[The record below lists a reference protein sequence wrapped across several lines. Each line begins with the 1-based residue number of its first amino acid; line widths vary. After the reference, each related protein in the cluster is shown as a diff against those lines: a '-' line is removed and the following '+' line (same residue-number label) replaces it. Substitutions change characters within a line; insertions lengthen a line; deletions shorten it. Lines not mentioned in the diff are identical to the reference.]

1 MRTVEWRGVIT
12 AQSSIAHGGKDSGTT
27 HGFRRETLLLPTG
40 KRLAGVPVLSGGVV
54 RGDMRRLAARMVT
67 QAIAGDGGRLPFNVV
82 HALRTGGSL
91 RETRAAEEVITGE
104 KQALLRDLLPMLS
117 VFGFSTRGRIISGR
131 LYVDK
136 PLPLA
141 RETHFLAPAY
151 GKAATDTDPDTLPSI
166 WEMVQQETY
175 TRFADANETVSG
187 GMVDDS
193 QGLPELSKGSGN
205 MLWSQETLCA
215 GTRLF
220 HSVRVEDATPIE
232 VSFVNELMDRWA
244 KNARIG
250 AQRSRGMGRFTFDH
264 ERICMD
270 ILGDEADDEPE
281 VSWREY
287 TKDHLAEIEQ
297 IFTWL

>member
-12 AQSSIAHGGKDSGTT
+12 AQSSIAHGGTDSGTT
-27 HGFRRETLLLPTG
+27 HGFRRETLLLPSG
-40 KRLAGVPVLSGGVV
+40 KRLAGVPVISGGVV

-67 QAIAGDGGRLPFNVV
+67 QAIAGDGGKLPFNVV

-91 RETRAAEEVITGE
+91 RETRGSEEVITGE
-104 KQALLRDLLPMLS
+104 KQAILRDLMPMLS

-131 LYVDK
+131 LFVDK

-141 RETHFLAPAY
+141 RETMFLAPSY
-151 GKAATDTDPDTLPSI
+151 GKVATEVDESTLPSV
-166 WEMVQQETY
+166 WELVQRETY
-175 TRFADANETVSG
+175 TRFGDANESVSG

-193 QGLPELSKGSGN
+193 EGLPDLSKGSGN
-205 MLWSQETLCA
+205 MIWAQETLCA

-232 VSFVNELMDRWA
+232 VSFTNELMTRWT
-244 KNARIG
+244 KTARLG
-250 AQRSRGMGRFTFDH
+250 AQRSRGMGRFSFDH
-264 ERICMD
+264 ERVCTD

-281 VSWREY
+281 FSWREY
-287 TKDHLAEIEQ
+287 TKEHLEDIQ
-297 IFTWL
+297 QVFSWL

>member
-12 AQSSIAHGGKDSGTT
+12 AQSSIAHGGKDSGSS
-27 HGFRRETLLLPTG
+27 HGFRRETLLLPSG

-67 QAIAGDGGRLPFNVV
+67 QAIAGDGGKLPFNVV
-82 HALRTGGSL
+82 HTLRTGGSL
-91 RETRAAEEVITGE
+91 RETRGTEEVITGE
-104 KQALLRDLLPMLS
+104 KQAILRDLLPMLS
-117 VFGFSTRGRIISGR
+117 VFGFSTRGRIVSGR

-136 PLPLA
+136 PLPLS

-151 GKAATDTDPDTLPSI
+151 GKVATEVDAATLPSV
-166 WEMVQQETY
+166 WELVQQETY
-175 TRFADANETVSG
+175 TRFADANESVSG

-193 QGLPELSKGSGN
+193 QGLPEVSKGSGN
-205 MLWSQETLCA
+205 MLWFQETLCA

-232 VSFVNELMDRWA
+232 VSFTNELMTRWIRM
-244 KNARIG
+244 ARLG
-250 AQRSRGMGRFTFDH
+250 AQRSRGMGRFSFDH
-264 ERICMD
+264 ERVCMD
-270 ILGDEADDEPE
+270 ILGDVTDDEPE

-287 TKDHLAEIEQ
+287 TKEHLEDIQ
-297 IFTWL
+297 KVFSWL